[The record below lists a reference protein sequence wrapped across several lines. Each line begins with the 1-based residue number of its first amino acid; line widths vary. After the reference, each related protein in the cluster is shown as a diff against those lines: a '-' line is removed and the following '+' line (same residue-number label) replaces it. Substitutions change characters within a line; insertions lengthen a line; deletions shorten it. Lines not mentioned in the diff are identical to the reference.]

1 MKIGK
6 SLKIISLTALV
17 GVIFIGCGEKVT
29 FKGQDYKVITS
40 PITGKKWLDR
50 NLGATQACTS
60 STDKACY
67 GDYYQW
73 GRLADGH
80 EKASSSLTTS
90 RVKDVSDIGNKFVVK
105 YKDWTLADNEG
116 SVRKVQWAK
125 IDGTG
130 VCPVGFRVPTQ
141 TELRAE
147 TIGYF
152 GSDNTSTGAVK
163 VIDSAT
169 AFQNF
174 LKLPVAGIR
183 TAFDGSIM
191 NQNSIGFLWTIAS
204 NENQAQ
210 LIGFGGSAK
219 SAFDE
224 RAMGF
229 SIRCIES
236 KTSDVTDTIPP
247 QITSASSYSVPEN
260 KISSFT
266 IVANDDS
273 DITYSLEGVDS
284 SYFIIN
290 SSTGEFKFK
299 TEPDYETK
307 NSYSIIVKA
316 RDSENNNS
324 TQNVNIS
331 IIDEE
336 EFQSGQIWNGFI
348 YNIITSPITGKK
360 WLDRN
365 LGASQV
371 CTSSTDTA
379 CYGDY
384 FQWGRLADGHE
395 KTNSTT
401 IATLATGISNV
412 GNSFIT
418 GTFPDYEWTKVD
430 NDGWS
435 RTSQWSKLDGK
446 GVCPLGFRVPTIDE
460 LKNETIRYAGIN
472 DINIGAIKVINIET
486 GFQNFLKIPAAGIR
500 GYFTGSIDNQGSS
513 VDVWSSTAGESLDV
527 TNHSIGWGSG
537 YPANGLPIRCI
548 GN

>member
-1 MKIGK
+1 MRISK
-6 SLKIISLTALV
+6 LFKIITVTTLA
-17 GVIFIGCGEKVT
+17 GIMFIGCGEKVT

-50 NLGATQACTS
+50 NLGASQACTS

-90 RVKDVSDIGNKFVVK
+90 RVNDVSDIGNKFVAK
-105 YKDWTLADNEG
+105 YKDWTFADNEG

-204 NENQAQ
+204 NEDKAQ
-210 LIGFGGSAK
+210 LIGYGGIAQ

-224 RAMGF
+224 RAMGL
-229 SIRCIES
+229 SVRCIES

-273 DITYSLEGVDS
+273 DITYSIRGEDS
-284 SYFIIN
+284 FYFSID
-290 SSTGEFKFK
+290 SSTGIVTFKIA
-299 TEPDYETK
+299 PDYETK
-307 NSYSIIVKA
+307 NSYNLIVEA
-316 RDSENNNS
+316 TDSQYNKSSKEIV
-324 TQNVNIS
+324 VNI
-331 IIDEE
+331 IDDINEIKIVFNNLQYE
-336 EFQSGQIWNGFI
+336 IV
-348 YNIITSPITGKK
+348 TSPITGRK

-365 LGASQV
+365 LGATQS
-371 CTSSTDTA
+371 CISPTNKA

-384 FQWGRLADGHE
+384 YQWGRLSDGHE
-395 KTNSTT
+395 KVDSN
-401 IATLATGISNV
+401 ISSIQASSILNA
-412 GNSFIT
+412 GNSFII
-418 GTFPDYEWTKVD
+418 GSEWINNNSND
-430 NDGWS
+430 N
-435 RTSQWSKLDGK
+435 REEQWSKIDGTSI
-446 GVCPLGFRVPTIDE
+446 CPVGFRVPTQDE
-460 LKNETIRYAGIN
+460 LDKESGYTFLNSFLVNSGNSNNNSE
-472 DINIGAIKVINIET
+472 D
-486 GFQNFLKIPAAGIR
+486 FLKIALAGVR
-500 GYFTGSIDNQGSS
+500 NDNGTLKEQNLLGSIWTSKKGGEYSGGKNHHYGPH
-513 VDVWSSTAGESLDV
+513 STYGIPV
-527 TNHSIGWGSG
+527 
-537 YPANGLPIRCI
+537 RCI
-548 GN
+548 EGIKNF

>member
-1 MKIGK
+1 MKIN
-6 SLKIISLTALV
+6 SLTLLGLLCLSSFAKDVEL
-17 GVIFIGCGEKVT
+17 IT
-29 FKGQDYKVITS
+29 FNNLEYKVITS

-273 DITYSLEGVDS
+273 TITYSLSGEDS
-284 SYFIIN
+284 SYFTIN
-290 SSTGEFKFK
+290 SSTGEFTFK
-299 TEPDYETK
+299 TEPDYEKK
-307 NSYSIIVKA
+307 NSYSIIVKTKD
-316 RDSENNNS
+316 RENNSS
-324 TQNVNIS
+324 TQNIIINITDE
-331 IIDEE
+331 IDKFTRDNTKEIVIDN
-336 EFQSGQIWNGFI
+336 FTKLQWQDDATAKTTTANWTTAT
-348 YNIITSPITGKK
+348 TSTCQ
-360 WLDRN
+360 N
-365 LGASQV
+365 LTLGGYS
-371 CTSSTDTA
+371 D
-379 CYGDY
+379 
-384 FQWGRLADGHE
+384 WRLP
-395 KTNSTT
+395 N
-401 IATLATGISNV
+401 
-412 GNSFIT
+412 
-418 GTFPDYEWTKVD
+418 
-430 NDGWS
+430 
-435 RTSQWSKLDGK
+435 
-446 GVCPLGFRVPTIDE
+446 IDE
-460 LKNETIRYAGIN
+460 LKSILKNNRISREF
-472 DINIGAIKVINIET
+472 V
-486 GFQNFLKIPAAGIR
+486 NFASQS
-500 GYFTGSIDNQGSS
+500 Y
-513 VDVWSSTAGESLDV
+513 WSSTTYASNSSYAWYVYFYNGYGDGDYKTYSHYVRCVRAGQ
-527 TNHSIGWGSG
+527 
-537 YPANGLPIRCI
+537 
-548 GN
+548 